1 MSRKSNVLIVKG
13 SRKKL
18 EDEIPETEKNKF
30 VRGLLGHVKETDF
43 PSKHNA
49 SFRVL
54 LGRVT

>member
-1 MSRKSNVLIVKG
+1 MLIVKG

>member
-1 MSRKSNVLIVKG
+1 MSKSNVLLVKG

-18 EDEIPETEKNKF
+18 EDEIPETEKNKLM
-30 VRGLLGHVKETDF
+30 RSLLGQIKETDF

-54 LGRVT
+54 LGRLT